1 MKKKIL
7 AIVLLLVVVA
17 AACGGVALGP
27 YLKYRG
33 MYQKVQQQDGT
44 FTVEVSSANTSKG
57 TADYQKVLDVDGRK
71 TSYALD
77 GFLKG
82 ANDNSV
88 NFYYDR
94 KAADVYVD
102 VISVLPDFDTDYNL
116 KGYYVSQKQLAEI
129 VSAASEYEEE
139 KRAGAESGEEGS
151 GIGSLIEGITS
162 FFSDNAG
169 NTISQAQEGGQAAD
183 LKEDGADSKEDGSVD
198 DGSADGAGTN
208 GSSTDE
214 AASDGNGKEA
224 AEKGAAGTGSV
235 VDSFLNN
242 EKALDFLC
250 SIISED
256 SVDCVTRL
264 VKVLDYKDL
273 KFLPCFKVPAYVD
286 ARDQLVF
293 KAVGHSM
300 YVTVAK
306 KPSGET
312 VQVSLYAVDGIMTDR
327 VDLVFTPDDTV
338 VIESPN
344 IMSDTV
350 VSVLKGAYGTYL
362 RANDIGQ
369 SVIDYLK
376 RLFGG

>member
-1 MKKKIL
+1 
-7 AIVLLLVVVA
+7 
-17 AACGGVALGP
+17 
-27 YLKYRG
+27 
-33 MYQKVQQQDGT
+33 QKVKQQDGT

-77 GFLKG
+77 GYLKG

-102 VISVLPDFDTDYNL
+102 VISVLPDFDTGFNL
-116 KGYYVSQKQLAEI
+116 KGYYISQKQLAEI

-139 KRAGAESGEEGS
+139 KRAAAESGEDGS

-169 NTISQAQEGGQAAD
+169 NTISQAQDGGQDAD
-183 LKEDGADSKEDGSVD
+183 PKADGADQKADEPVD
-198 DGSADGAGTN
+198 DGAADGAGSDAASVDEAGAG
-208 GSSTDE
+208 GSSKETDKKE
-214 AASDGNGKEA
+214 TDKKETAS
-224 AEKGAAGTGSV
+224 TGSV

-242 EKALDFLC
+242 DKALDFLC

-256 SVDCVTRL
+256 SVDSVTRL
-264 VKVLDYKDL
+264 VKILDYKDL
-273 KFLPCFKVPAYVD
+273 KFLPCFKVPAYVE

-293 KAVGHSM
+293 KAVGHSL

-344 IMSDTV
+344 IMSDNV
-350 VSVLKGAYGTYL
+350 VSMLKGAYGTYL

-376 RLFGG
+376 RLFGD

>member
-33 MYQKVQQQDGT
+33 MYQKIQQQDGT
-44 FTVEVSSANTSKG
+44 FTVEVSSANTNKAE
-57 TADYQKVLDVDGRK
+57 ADYQKVLDVDGRK

-77 GFLKG
+77 GYLKG

-102 VISVLPDFDTDYNL
+102 VISVLPDFDTDFNL
-116 KGYYVSQKQLAEI
+116 NGYYVSQKQLAEI

-139 KRAGAESGEEGS
+139 KRAAAESGEEGS

-162 FFSDNAG
+162 FFSENAG
-169 NTISQAQEGGQAAD
+169 NTISRSQEGGQDAD
-183 LKEDGADSKEDGSVD
+183 PKADGSVD
-198 DGSADGAGTN
+198 DGAADGAGSN
-208 GSSTDE
+208 GSSADE
-214 AASDGNGKEA
+214 AASDGKGKET
-224 AEKGAAGTGSV
+224 AEKEEPGAGSA

-242 EKALDFLC
+242 DRALDFLC

-256 SVDCVTRL
+256 SVDSVSRL

-312 VQVSLYAVDGIMTDR
+312 VQVSLYAVDGIMADR
-327 VDLVFTPDDTV
+327 VDLVFTPDDKV
-338 VIESPN
+338 VIDSPN
-344 IMSDTV
+344 IMSGNV
-350 VSVLKGAYGTYL
+350 VSMLKSAYGTYL
-362 RANDIGQ
+362 RAHDIGQ

-376 RLFGG
+376 GLFGG

>member
-44 FTVEVSSANTSKG
+44 FTVEVSSANTNKAE
-57 TADYQKVLDVDGRK
+57 ADYQKVLDVDGRK

-77 GFLKG
+77 GYLKG

-102 VISVLPDFDTDYNL
+102 VISVLPDFDTDFNL
-116 KGYYVSQKQLAEI
+116 NGYYVSQKQLAEI

-139 KRAGAESGEEGS
+139 KRAAAESGEEGS

-162 FFSDNAG
+162 FFSENAG
-169 NTISQAQEGGQAAD
+169 NTISRSQEGGQDAD
-183 LKEDGADSKEDGSVD
+183 PKADGSVD
-198 DGSADGAGTN
+198 DGAADGAADSAGSN
-208 GSSTDE
+208 GSSADE
-214 AASDGNGKEA
+214 AASDGKGKET
-224 AEKGAAGTGSV
+224 AEKEEPGAGSA

-242 EKALDFLC
+242 DRALDFLC

-256 SVDCVTRL
+256 SVDSVSRL

-312 VQVSLYAVDGIMTDR
+312 VRVSLYAVDGIMADR
-327 VDLVFTPDDTV
+327 VDLVFTPDDKV
-338 VIESPN
+338 VIDSPN
-344 IMSDTV
+344 IMSGNV
-350 VSVLKGAYGTYL
+350 VSMLKSAYGTYL
-362 RANDIGQ
+362 RAHDIGQ

-376 RLFGG
+376 GLFGG

>member
-44 FTVEVSSANTSKG
+44 FTVEVSSANTNKAE
-57 TADYQKVLDVDGRK
+57 ADYQKVLDVDGRK

-77 GFLKG
+77 GYLKG

-102 VISVLPDFDTDYNL
+102 VISVLPDFDTDFNL
-116 KGYYVSQKQLAEI
+116 NGYYVSQKQLAEI

-139 KRAGAESGEEGS
+139 KRAAAESGEEGS

-162 FFSDNAG
+162 FFSENAG
-169 NTISQAQEGGQAAD
+169 NTISRSQEGGQDAD
-183 LKEDGADSKEDGSVD
+183 PKADGSV
-198 DGSADGAGTN
+198 ADGAADGAADSAGSN
-208 GSSTDE
+208 GSSADE
-214 AASDGNGKEA
+214 AASDGKGKETAEKEA
-224 AEKGAAGTGSV
+224 AGAGSA

-242 EKALDFLC
+242 DRALDFLC

-256 SVDCVTRL
+256 SVDSVSRL

-312 VQVSLYAVDGIMTDR
+312 VQVSLYAVDGIMADR
-327 VDLVFTPDDTV
+327 VDLVFTPDDKV
-338 VIESPN
+338 VIDSPN
-344 IMSDTV
+344 IMSGNV
-350 VSVLKGAYGTYL
+350 VSMLKSAYGTYL
-362 RANDIGQ
+362 RAHDIGQ

-376 RLFGG
+376 GLFGG

>member
-44 FTVEVSSANTSKG
+44 FTVEVSSANTNKAE
-57 TADYQKVLDVDGRK
+57 ADYQKVLDVDGRK

-77 GFLKG
+77 GYLKG

-102 VISVLPDFDTDYNL
+102 VISVLPDFDTDFNL
-116 KGYYVSQKQLAEI
+116 NGYYVSQKQLAEI

-139 KRAGAESGEEGS
+139 KRAAAESGEEGS

-162 FFSDNAG
+162 FFSENAG
-169 NTISQAQEGGQAAD
+169 NTISRSQEGGQDAD
-183 LKEDGADSKEDGSVD
+183 PKADGSVD
-198 DGSADGAGTN
+198 DGAADGAADSAGSN
-208 GSSTDE
+208 GSSADE
-214 AASDGNGKEA
+214 AASDGKGKETAEKEA
-224 AEKGAAGTGSV
+224 AGAGSA

-242 EKALDFLC
+242 DRALDFLC

-256 SVDCVTRL
+256 SVDSVSRL

-312 VQVSLYAVDGIMTDR
+312 VQVSLYAVDGIMADR
-327 VDLVFTPDDTV
+327 VDLVFTPDDKV
-338 VIESPN
+338 VIDSPN
-344 IMSDTV
+344 IMSGNV
-350 VSVLKGAYGTYL
+350 VSKLKSAYGTYL
-362 RANDIGQ
+362 RAHDIGQ

-376 RLFGG
+376 GLFGG

>member
-44 FTVEVSSANTSKG
+44 FTVEVSSANTNKAE
-57 TADYQKVLDVDGRK
+57 ADYQKVLDVDGRK

-77 GFLKG
+77 GYLKG

-102 VISVLPDFDTDYNL
+102 VISVLPDFDTDFNL
-116 KGYYVSQKQLAEI
+116 NGYYVSQKQLAEI

-139 KRAGAESGEEGS
+139 KRAAAESGEEGS

-162 FFSDNAG
+162 FFSENAG
-169 NTISQAQEGGQAAD
+169 NTISRSQEGGQDAD
-183 LKEDGADSKEDGSVD
+183 PKADGSVD
-198 DGSADGAGTN
+198 DGAADGAADSAGSN
-208 GSSTDE
+208 GSSADE
-214 AASDGNGKEA
+214 AASDGKGKETAEKEA
-224 AEKGAAGTGSV
+224 AGAGSA

-242 EKALDFLC
+242 DRALDFLC

-256 SVDCVTRL
+256 SVDSVSRL

-312 VQVSLYAVDGIMTDR
+312 VQVSLYAVDGIMADR
-327 VDLVFTPDDTV
+327 VDLVFTPDDKV
-338 VIESPN
+338 VIDSPN
-344 IMSDTV
+344 IMSGNV
-350 VSVLKGAYGTYL
+350 VSMLKSAYGTYL
-362 RANDIGQ
+362 RAHDIGQ

-376 RLFGG
+376 GLFGG

>member
-44 FTVEVSSANTSKG
+44 FTVEVSSANTNKAE
-57 TADYQKVLDVDGRK
+57 ADYQKVLDVDGRK

-77 GFLKG
+77 GYLKG

-102 VISVLPDFDTDYNL
+102 VISVLPDFDTDFNL
-116 KGYYVSQKQLAEI
+116 NGYYVSQKQLAEI

-139 KRAGAESGEEGS
+139 KRAAAESGEEGS

-162 FFSDNAG
+162 FFSENAG
-169 NTISQAQEGGQAAD
+169 NTISKSQEGGQDAD
-183 LKEDGADSKEDGSVD
+183 PKADGSVD
-198 DGSADGAGTN
+198 DGAADGAADSAGSN
-208 GSSTDE
+208 GSSADE
-214 AASDGNGKEA
+214 AASNGKGKETAEKEA
-224 AEKGAAGTGSV
+224 AGAGSA

-242 EKALDFLC
+242 DRALDFLC

-256 SVDCVTRL
+256 SVDSVSRL

-312 VQVSLYAVDGIMTDR
+312 VQVSLYAVDGIMADR
-327 VDLVFTPDDTV
+327 VDLVFTPDDKV
-338 VIESPN
+338 VIDSPN
-344 IMSDTV
+344 IMSGNV
-350 VSVLKGAYGTYL
+350 VSMLKSAYGTYL
-362 RANDIGQ
+362 RAHDIGQ

-376 RLFGG
+376 GLFGG